1 MKLKRC
7 IAWVLCAL
15 YIAATSTAA
24 LASLTCGC
32 RGMMR
37 PAMHDRCARCCCAER
52 LAAQASAG
60 CCWWGEGC
68 DCTRHSTEIDLY
80 TSSHSNDAEKYIR
93 CIVAMLP
100 PSLAAE
106 APTVAQRLLPD
117 DDARLRPVP
126 LPDEGVRRGIGLRA
140 PPVRG

>member
-37 PAMHDRCARCCCAER
+37 PAPQHRCAMCCCAER
-52 LAAQASAG
+52 PAAEGPDS
-60 CCWWGEGC
+60 CCWGEEC
-68 DCTRHSTEIDLY
+68 DCTRHSTEIELY
-80 TSSHSNDAEKYIR
+80 TSSHSNDTEKYVR
-93 CIVAMLP
+93 CIVSILP
-100 PSLAAE
+100 PSLVAE
-106 APTVAQRLLPD
+106 APAVAQRLLPA

-126 LPDEGVRRGIGLRA
+126 LPGEVVRRGIGLRA
-140 PPVRG
+140 PPVLG